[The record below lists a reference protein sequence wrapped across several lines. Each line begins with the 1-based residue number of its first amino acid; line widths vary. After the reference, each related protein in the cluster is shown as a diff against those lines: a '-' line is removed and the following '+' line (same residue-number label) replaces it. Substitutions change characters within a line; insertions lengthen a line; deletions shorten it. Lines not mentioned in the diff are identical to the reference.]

1 MPSNVQTRGHARTD
15 CSPNVR
21 RWISQDGTIPGSK
34 SRGHTQN
41 LRAIFFLQFS
51 AQGTSPQRGALGR
64 LSVAGGPLFF
74 FFFFGSALFFSHSL
88 RLPFLFFSL
97 LAVGLFPRF
106 FNDLDAVRIAGSVS
120 FLLPLFLFH
129 PLLRTWAIM
138 GSDVP
143 APLSIPGYPFWI
155 QLRSG
160 VPAPLSIPG
169 YPYRI
174 QFIPAAIV
182 SFCFHFCSFENHA
195 ERPYKLWI
203 MDVVGLIRVD
213 LFLFSFSHLNG
224 WILFGKLSVFP

>member
-1 MPSNVQTRGHARTD
+1 
-15 CSPNVR
+15 
-21 RWISQDGTIPGSK
+21 
-34 SRGHTQN
+34 
-41 LRAIFFLQFS
+41 
-51 AQGTSPQRGALGR
+51 
-64 LSVAGGPLFF
+64 
-74 FFFFGSALFFSHSL
+74 
-88 RLPFLFFSL
+88 
-97 LAVGLFPRF
+97 
-106 FNDLDAVRIAGSVS
+106 
-120 FLLPLFLFH
+120 
-129 PLLRTWAIM
+129 M

-213 LFLFSFSHLNG
+213 LFLFVFSHLNV
-224 WILFGKLSVFP
+224 WILFGKLSVFPCFFFGGLVDVFSVVVFLGFFIWGRGEQSLTSFDPLRGVCVCVCKPLKHRDWNTHAHISIHSRGPRLHSSVRGQRSY